1 MFHQLNVAGVTFHVS
16 SSKNQNDFKKR
27 NALKIVHSL
36 NLIKKTEI
44 IEILAKYSIYF
55 FVLKVFN
62 VRLLLKV
69 FQFLVFK
76 KMVET
81 KMVTPRMLTFH
92 QLKLYG

>member
-1 MFHQLNVAGVTFHVS
+1 MFPQLNVAGVTFHVS
-16 SSKNQNDFKKR
+16 SSKNKNDFKKR
-27 NALKIVHSL
+27 NALKNCSKL
-36 NLIKKTEI
+36 KFNKKTEI

-62 VRLLLKV
+62 VRLLMKV

-92 QLKLYG
+92 